1 MSAPEITITEVP
13 WDDPRAAALRAA
25 QRTEIEA
32 MYGPDSE
39 PGVAPSADDIA
50 LFLLAHAG
58 DEPVGCGGL
67 RPLES
72 GAAEFSGM
80 AEIKM
85 AEIKRMYVV
94 PDWRGRG
101 VSTAVLGALELAAV
115 ARGWTT
121 LRLETGPKQAAAIR
135 FYERSGYTSIPA
147 FGAYAD
153 DPTSLC
159 YEREL

>member
-1 MSAPEITITEVP
+1 VSAPEITVTEVP

-25 QRTEIEA
+25 QRIEIEA

-39 PGVAPSADDIA
+39 PGAEPSAADIA
-50 LFLLAHAG
+50 LFLLAHAD

-67 RPLES
+67 RALEP
-72 GAAEFSGM
+72 GA
-80 AEIKM
+80 

-94 PDWRGRG
+94 PDWRGQG
-101 VSTAVLGALELAAV
+101 VSSAVLAGLEQAAV
-115 ARGWTT
+115 ARGWHT

-135 FYERSGYTSIPA
+135 FYERSGYVSIPP

-153 DPTSLC
+153 EPTSLC